1 MAFEKIFSAELE
13 RLHVLGREF
22 GKENPTIASYLSGQG
37 GDPDVERLLQGF
49 AFLSA
54 MVRQKMDD
62 ELPEFIGDVLA
73 LVGPDLAQP
82 MPSMTVLKIGI
93 TGKSQE
99 GETVKHN
106 TRFASVPTLGTRC
119 YFSTSWPL
127 IVQPVELVSV
137 NINSLGSGSRLTLNF
152 EIQGQPLSQ
161 WMGKSLAFYLSGPY
175 PEAATLLMAMR
186 QHLRRVKVYAQGDH
200 ENASPLKL
208 RFDGLDSNKSL
219 FSAQHTIAQ
228 HIRWVKEFLAFPE
241 RSFFLRLEGFDR
253 WVKPVGVRQ
262 FSVEFD
268 FSVPVTKLPK
278 PSTTHVTV
286 NAVPAANLFNCY
298 ANPIELT
305 HLKES
310 YLLTPMDFSA
320 GQAIV
325 HDVLS
330 VTGRTQGESEE
341 RVYQP
346 TTELMSDGSHLKYQ
360 VVASDGVL
368 RSDIEH
374 HLRLPFGDKVELNRR
389 ETLSIN
395 MRCTNGRL
403 PEMLRPG
410 DVSERTAESPEKV
423 TVSNI
428 TAPTGFSRP
437 ALGKDA
443 MWKIVAH
450 ARLNLQAL
458 LDTVTL
464 KELLAVYLPEGGGDP
479 ARLAAARRRLEGIES
494 ISMKQDTRMLRGTRI
509 RGQIIRLQLKL
520 DFFASEGDLMLF
532 GEMLSP
538 FFAGLVGLNS
548 YVTLVVADPVSGV
561 QFEWPTL
568 LAPSLTL

>member
-37 GDPDVERLLQGF
+37 SDPDVERLLQGF

-62 ELPEFIGDVLA
+62 ELPEFIGDVLS
-73 LVGPDLAQP
+73 LVGPDLAKP
-82 MPSMTVLKIGI
+82 MPSMTVLKVGI
-93 TGKSQE
+93 TGKSQV
-99 GETVKHN
+99 GETVKSN
-106 TRFASVPTLGTRC
+106 TRFASIPTLETRC

-127 IVQPVELVSV
+127 IVQPVELIST
-137 NINSLGSGSRLTLNF
+137 NINSVGTGSRLTLTF

-161 WMGKSLAFYLSGPY
+161 WMGKSIGLYLSGPY
-175 PEAATLLMAMR
+175 PEASTLLMAMR
-186 QHLRRVKVYAQGDH
+186 QNLKRVKVYADGDQ
-200 ENASPLKL
+200 ENSSPLKL
-208 RFDGLDSNKSL
+208 RFDGLDSNKGL
-219 FSAQHTIAQ
+219 FSTQHTIAP
-228 HIRWVKEFLAFPE
+228 HIRWIKEFLAFPE
-241 RSFFLRLEGFDR
+241 RAFFVSLDGFDR
-253 WVKPVGVRQ
+253 WSKPVGARQ
-262 FSVEFD
+262 FSVDFD
-268 FSVPVTKLPK
+268 FSVPAPKLPK

-286 NAVPAANLFNCY
+286 NAVPAVNLFTCY

-305 HLKES
+305 HFKES
-310 YLLTPMDFSA
+310 YLLTPMDFTP
-320 GQAIV
+320 GHAIV

-330 VTGRTQGESEE
+330 VTGRIQGESEE
-341 RVYQP
+341 RIYQP
-346 TTELMSDGSHLKYQ
+346 TTELMSDSSHHKYQ
-360 VVASDGVL
+360 VIASDGVL

-374 HLRLPFGDKVELNRR
+374 HLRFPFGDKIELNRR

-410 DVSERTAESPEKV
+410 DISLRTAESPEKV
-423 TVSNI
+423 TVSNV
-428 TAPTGFSRP
+428 TSPTGFSRP

-458 LDTVTL
+458 LDRTTL

-494 ISMKQDTRMLRGTRI
+494 ISIKQDTRMVRGTRV

-548 YVTLVVADPVSGV
+548 YVTLVVADSVSGV

-568 LAPSLTL
+568 LAPGLTL